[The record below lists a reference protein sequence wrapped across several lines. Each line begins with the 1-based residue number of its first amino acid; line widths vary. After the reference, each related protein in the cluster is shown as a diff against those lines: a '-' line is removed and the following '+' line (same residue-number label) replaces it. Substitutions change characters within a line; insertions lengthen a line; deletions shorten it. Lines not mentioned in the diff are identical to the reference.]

1 MNIRRINLIAL
12 ALASLAPL
20 GGRPIW
26 AMESTFEISGTYD
39 AAVDGM
45 TARLTLNEGGSAQ
58 YVVRWLLAQDSNT
71 LGKLT
76 VEGRWARQGHA
87 VTLTFPDPSGS
98 GRVEYEIS
106 PCLSHKSFGK
116 AGCSPGLHVVASDLP
131 SNRTLELWKTEFLV
145 L

>member
-1 MNIRRINLIAL
+1 
-12 ALASLAPL
+12 
-20 GGRPIW
+20 
-26 AMESTFEISGTYD
+26 MEATFEISGTYD

-58 YVVRWLLAQDSNT
+58 YVVRWLLAQDSNA

-76 VEGRWARQGHA
+76 VDGRWTKQGNS
-87 VTLTFPDPSGS
+87 VTLTFPSPSGS
-98 GRVEYEIS
+98 GKVQYEIS
-106 PCLSHKSFGK
+106 PCLSHKPFGK
-116 AGCSPGLHVVASDLP
+116 ASCSPGLHVVSSDLP